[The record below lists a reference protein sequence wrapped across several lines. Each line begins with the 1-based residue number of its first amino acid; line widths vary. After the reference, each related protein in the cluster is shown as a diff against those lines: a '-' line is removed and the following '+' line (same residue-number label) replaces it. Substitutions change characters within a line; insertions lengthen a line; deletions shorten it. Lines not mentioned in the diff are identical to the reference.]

1 MIQDRNQPISDAPW
15 GRSLSIAIGDFLVA
29 ATPQWRCKNH
39 RGWGLCSNWRYS
51 KHLNTFDGLQV
62 TGDLNMID
70 ICSTGFSMMKS
81 YQLKEAMIRRWSD
94 SMAIN
99 NKGCSDHWWLISHI
113 YIYIWTWYSQTLRFE
128 HHSGFYAFYASKLRH
143 LRLQPTTNSSCSRA
157 ASLDAIPLAHSIA
170 ECPNPNLWKA
180 CGFHHWG
187 DMECRKAW
195 NYIYLYNYILY
206 IYRLWNP
213 LRVCPKFLGPRWVD
227 DREMICQPWNCL
239 MGESQNQWWWSVQ
252 HQFLWLWWGL
262 NISKRG

>member
-113 YIYIWTWYSQTLRFE
+113 YIYLNMVLSDSQIWTPQWILCFLCFE
-128 HHSGFYAFYASKLRH
+128 VEAFEASTHNK
-143 LRLQPTTNSSCSRA
+143 
-157 ASLDAIPLAHSIA
+157 
-170 ECPNPNLWKA
+170 
-180 CGFHHWG
+180 
-187 DMECRKAW
+187 
-195 NYIYLYNYILY
+195 
-206 IYRLWNP
+206 
-213 LRVCPKFLGPRWVD
+213 
-227 DREMICQPWNCL
+227 
-239 MGESQNQWWWSVQ
+239 
-252 HQFLWLWWGL
+252 QFM
-262 NISKRG
+262 